1 MRRRENENTCV
12 CLEDERCCGWQGP
25 IMGLSAVVSMAVYS
39 RHDLTRERHREILRV
54 IQRRKAER
62 SDE

>member
-1 MRRRENENTCV
+1 MSR
-12 CLEDERCCGWQGP
+12 GWQGP

-39 RHDLTRERHREILRV
+39 RHDLTRERHREILRE

-62 SDE
+62 SNE